1 MLNRPAHF
9 MGKKGTHLLSRHRE
23 LLSSPL
29 LLHHLR
35 WFGPATYTRDKYRAA
50 AVQYIAQRSSA
61 SGEVL
66 ATHNGR
72 WPPAFA
78 TSRRYP
84 KVEGC
89 GPGVIDPRPS
99 GPVAGIKSHG
109 RTNAEGPP
117 LAWFLPAEQ
126 KDYA

>member
-66 ATHNGR
+66 ATHNHLVVLSDH
-72 WPPAFA
+72 A
-78 TSRRYP
+78 TA
-84 KVEGC
+84 
-89 GPGVIDPRPS
+89 RPISAVMEDVAVMLKSCCSCLCSS
-99 GPVAGIKSHG
+99 GIA
-109 RTNAEGPP
+109 
-117 LAWFLPAEQ
+117 LLP
-126 KDYA
+126 DVCCRC

>member
-1 MLNRPAHF
+1 MLNRPADF

-50 AVQYIAQRSSA
+50 AVQHIAQRSSA

-66 ATHNGR
+66 ATHTTRLRFGTAMIEEKDFWVCWTLQRIFSN
-72 WPPAFA
+72 PALRS
-78 TSRRYP
+78 SRHTRYYFWR
-84 KVEGC
+84 
-89 GPGVIDPRPS
+89 IPS
-99 GPVAGIKSHG
+99 A
-109 RTNAEGPP
+109 
-117 LAWFLPAEQ
+117 LA
-126 KDYA
+126 

>member
-9 MGKKGTHLLSRHRE
+9 MGKKGTHLLSRHSE

-35 WFGPATYTRDKYRAA
+35 WFGPTTYTRDKYRAA

-66 ATHNGR
+66 ATHNPGASKRSPPSFECVSVTNSNRSAHGKTLRQACGR
-72 WPPAFA
+72 GLG
-78 TSRRYP
+78 
-84 KVEGC
+84 V
-89 GPGVIDPRPS
+89 GPGQHR
-99 GPVAGIKSHG
+99 
-109 RTNAEGPP
+109 
-117 LAWFLPAEQ
+117 
-126 KDYA
+126 